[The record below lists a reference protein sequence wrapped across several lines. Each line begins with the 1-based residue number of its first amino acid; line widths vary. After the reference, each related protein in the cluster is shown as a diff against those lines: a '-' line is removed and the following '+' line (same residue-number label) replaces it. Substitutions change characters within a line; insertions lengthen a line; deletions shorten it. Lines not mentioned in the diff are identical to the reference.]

1 MKIKHWFSLFI
12 PVAILFF
19 ATQAMAAEII
29 SPPQQTVIDVSDQLR
44 QALKKDEVAIK
55 ANPRPELFR
64 IVKQIILPY
73 VDIDQ
78 MITVVLGRA
87 GHTDWVKS
95 SKAVQNEFLDQF
107 IILVVGTY
115 SAALQQYDN
124 QPVHVFPVRGFQ
136 SGDTSAEVHSI
147 LVRDNGQEIQ
157 LLYNLQKE
165 GDAWKVTDFS
175 VEGISL
181 IQSYQEQF
189 QSIIQSQGLSGLIK
203 TLKKHNESNGNN

>member
-1 MKIKHWFSLFI
+1 MKACFKVLVVLW
-12 PVAILFF
+12 VLFF
-19 ATQAMAAEII
+19 AAHLYAAAVV
-29 SPPQQTVIDVSDQLR
+29 SPPQQTVMNVSAELR
-44 QALKKDEVAIK
+44 QALKNNEAAIQ
-55 ANPRPELFR
+55 ANPKPELFR
-64 IVKQIILPY
+64 IVKQVVLPY
-73 VDIDQ
+73 VDLDQ

-87 GHTDWVKS
+87 GHAEWLQA
-95 SKAVQNEFLDQF
+95 SKEMQNEFIDQF

-124 QPVHVFPVRGFQ
+124 QPLQVFPVRGFKPD
-136 SGDTSAEVHSI
+136 DTRAEVHSV

-165 GDAWKVTDFS
+165 GKEWKTTDFS

-189 QSIIQSQGLSGLIK
+189 QSIIQSDGLAGLINA
-203 TLKKHNESNGNN
+203 LKKHNQSNNND